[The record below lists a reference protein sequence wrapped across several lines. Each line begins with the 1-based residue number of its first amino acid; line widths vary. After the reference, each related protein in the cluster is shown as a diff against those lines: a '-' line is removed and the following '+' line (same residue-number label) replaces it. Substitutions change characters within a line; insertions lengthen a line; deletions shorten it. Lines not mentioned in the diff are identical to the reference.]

1 MKNLKTLYFLG
12 ISCLILIS
20 FFVPNKN
27 IQAAQDTLIANPFN
41 ISSDSSND
49 NELITDVSDLPKAD
63 AHKAIVKIKSYG
75 LNADNELTLFSS
87 GSGVIIDSEG
97 TVLTNHHVA
106 VLEDD
111 FDNTE
116 KESSYIICL
125 TEDIND
131 KPKCE
136 YTGKLIAS
144 DKDLDIALLKI
155 ETIDNY
161 SSKDTFS
168 YLNLNTSDSTS
179 VNDEVTALGYPSIGG
194 DTITITRGVVS
205 GKEDKHNKS
214 WLKTDAVMS
223 YGSSGGAAIDSNA
236 GIIGITSSSHSDTLG
251 SLGYIINITSL
262 NNWINSNIEKT
273 PQSNS
278 LMSRTEDLAKKVI
291 NIKNSNQFINNQPG
305 YTITK
310 PADWDFTHEDE
321 VTLSIDKKSDDQGG
335 VISITNV
342 KFPYEVDTDIV
353 EASIKRDLLF
363 LNSVATIVKN
373 EDVLVNGNEAK
384 KVILSAVGEQH
395 NFYYIPVDNYLLKI
409 SYNYGQDD
417 KDKNTIDNIIDSIT
431 LIDSGDY
438 SEQTEYSQDDPEFNI
453 NLGSN
458 WALLE
463 RNSKSHPLFIT
474 NKQNKS
480 AFADIDIEK
489 TDDNTKNLNNDEYLS
504 HLEQQVKENN
514 SITNMYDLRTEI
526 LKKDAHYNLNNNL
539 SDIIMIDAVDKSIS
553 TGEILEQDRYYY
565 IKAGDKYIIA
575 SLNFYSNNTDDYND
589 ILNKFNETLSSLSLD
604 GRQSNPN
611 NDNDNNDNASRET
624 SITNNSM
631 YDSLKGKIML
641 KVESD
646 GEAYYIH
653 PTSKKMYYLGRPDD
667 SFSVMR
673 EQGVGIT
680 NDNLNKI
687 PVGLSNLTGPDSDGD
702 GLPDLF
708 EDAVGTDPNNPDSDG
723 DGYNDKTELENNY
736 SPNGPSKLNLDNNFS
751 SQQKGKIFLQVEN
764 SGEAWYINPNDGKRY
779 FLGRPADAFQV
790 MRNLGLGM
798 SNNNFDK
805 L

>member
-1 MKNLKTLYFLG
+1 MKKLKPFYFLTV
-12 ISCLILIS
+12 SCFILIAL
-20 FFVPNKN
+20 FVPNKN
-27 IQAAQDTLIANPFN
+27 IEAAQDTLIADAFN
-41 ISSDSSND
+41 IVSSETDDD
-49 NELITDVSDLPKAD
+49 NEVITDVSDLPKAD
-63 AHKAIVKIKSYG
+63 AHKAIVKIKSYT
-75 LNADNELTLFSS
+75 LNGDNELSLFST
-87 GSGVIIDSEG
+87 GSGVIIDAEG

-106 VLEDD
+106 IVEDD
-111 FDNTE
+111 FDKTE

-125 TEDIND
+125 TEDIANE
-131 KPKCE
+131 PKCE

-155 ETIDNY
+155 ETINNY
-161 SSKDTFS
+161 SSQDTFS
-168 YLNLNTSDSTS
+168 HLNLNTSDLTS

-251 SLGYIINITSL
+251 SLGYIINVTSL
-262 NNWINSNIEKT
+262 NSWIDSNIKKT

-278 LMSRTEDLAKKVI
+278 LTIRAEDLAKKII
-291 NIKNSNQFINNQPG
+291 NIKNSNEFINNAPG
-305 YTITK
+305 YTVTK
-310 PADWDFTHEDE
+310 PSDWNFTHEDE
-321 VTLSIDKKSDDQGG
+321 VTVSIDDKSDDTGG
-335 VISITNV
+335 IVSITNV
-342 KFPYEVDTDIV
+342 KFPYEVDTSIV
-353 EASIKRDLLF
+353 EASIKRDLSF
-363 LNSVATIVKN
+363 LSSLATIVKN
-373 EDVLVNGNEAK
+373 EDVLINGNKAK

-395 NFYYIPVDNYLLKI
+395 NFYYIPIDNYLLKI
-409 SYNYGQDD
+409 SYNYGEDD
-417 KDKNTIDNIIDSIT
+417 KDKNKIDNILNSLT
-431 LIDSGDY
+431 LIDSGEY
-438 SEQTEYSQDDPEFNI
+438 SEKREYTHDNPKFNI
-453 NLGSN
+453 NLSN
-458 WALLE
+458 NWVLLD
-463 RNSKSHPLFIT
+463 RNSKSYPLFIT
-474 NKQNKS
+474 NKQNKL
-480 AFADIDIEK
+480 AFVDIDIEK
-489 TDDNTKNLNNDEYLS
+489 TDDNTQNLNNDEYLS
-504 HLEQQVKENN
+504 HIEQQVKENN

-539 SDIIMIDAVDKSIS
+539 SDVIMIDAVDKSVS

-565 IKAGDKYIIA
+565 IKADDKYIIA
-575 SLNFYSNNTDDYND
+575 SLNFYSNNTNDYND
-589 ILNKFNETLSSLSLD
+589 ILNKFDEMLSSLSLD
-604 GRQSNPN
+604 GGQSEA
-611 NDNDNNDNASRET
+611 DNNSNNNTSQET
-624 SITNNSM
+624 SITNNLM
-631 YDSLKGKIML
+631 YNNLKGKIML
-641 KVESD
+641 KVESN

-667 SFSVMR
+667 AFSIMR

-708 EDAVGTDPNNPDSDG
+708 EDAIGTDSNNSDSDA
-723 DGYNDKTELENNY
+723 DGYNDKVELEGNY
-736 SPNGPSKLNLDNNFS
+736 NPNGSATLNLDNNFS

-764 SGEAWYINPNDGKRY
+764 SGEAWYINPSDNKRY